1 MKNTREVRTMK
12 KQSEKRAETKAN
24 LRFTLHLLKQTDKS
38 AFFLIPLSALFTY
51 AAQVV
56 AVWLSARMTALIAAG
71 APAAEIMRTAALLA
85 VSVFVLS
92 LICKALTEFF
102 YQNALNRLAFSENK
116 ILSEALT
123 GKDYALLEK
132 PDFQDTLK
140 SYQTFL
146 QNNGGAL
153 GAFYLGLQSITN
165 GAFGM
170 IFALVTI
177 APAVKGLLT
186 FDNSTFR
193 SSWYFALVVLAAVAV
208 CAVASALVSDRN
220 AKRQIRLEDFYQ
232 DSYAKFLYWMN
243 FPEQYKPGKDIR
255 LYNSQNMV
263 LRECQ
268 EGLADKEVEHQ
279 ARRKKELAPMMG
291 GMGALQGVITGIVYV
306 FVAVRAFD
314 GALTADELV
323 KVIGCVPIILSAL
336 AELGNLPYLFDY
348 ALARI
353 GYLRKVYEYPTER
366 HMGTLPVEK
375 RSDNQYDIEFKHV
388 SFKYPG
394 TDTYALK
401 DVSLKLKIGEHLAF
415 VGHNGSGKSTFIKLL
430 CRLYDPDEG
439 EITLNGIDIR
449 KYDID
454 EYMSLFGVVFQ
465 DFSLFSVPLSQ
476 NVTTS
481 VDFDRAKLLDCLDK
495 AGIGERVQ
503 ELPHKEDTVLYKDFD
518 EDGVEI
524 SGGEAQKLA
533 IARALY
539 RDAPFVVL
547 DEPTAA
553 LDPISEFEIY
563 RRFNSFTDGK
573 TAIYISHRLSS
584 CRFCDKIIVFQE
596 GQIVQQGS
604 HETLLAQ
611 DGEYSALWNAQ
622 AKYYVTAE

>member
-1 MKNTREVRTMK
+1 MKGARLMK
-12 KQSEKRAETKAN
+12 KQTKKPSEARLN
-24 LRFTLHLLKQTDKS
+24 FRFAIQLLKKTDKS
-38 AFFLIPLSALFTY
+38 AFFLIVISAFFTY
-51 AAQVV
+51 ASQIT
-56 AVWLSARMTALIAAG
+56 AVWLSARMTALISAG
-71 APAAEIMRTAALLA
+71 APAVEIMKIAAALTG
-85 VSVFVLS
+85 SVFALS
-92 LICKALTEFF
+92 LIFKASELAYQKSFEMFRFTEH
-102 YQNALNRLAFSENK
+102 K
-116 ILSEALT
+116 ILSEILT

-132 PDFQDTLK
+132 PDFQEALHF
-140 SYQTFL
+140 YQTRME
-146 QNNGGAL
+146 NNGGAFSS
-153 GAFYLGLQSITN
+153 FYYGIQQIVN
-165 GAFGM
+165 GVFGM
-170 IFALVTI
+170 IFSLATI
-177 APAVKGLLT
+177 APAVRSLLR
-186 FDNSTFR
+186 FDNSTFI
-193 SSWYFALVVLAAVAV
+193 SSWHFALIMLLCVILCGATTAVVSGQSSKKV
-208 CAVASALVSDRN
+208 
-220 AKRQIRLEDFYQ
+220 IRLEGFFVDIF
-232 DSYAKFLYWMN
+232 AKFTYWLN
-243 FPEQYKPGKDIR
+243 FPTRYRMGKDIR
-255 LYNSQNMV
+255 LYGSQAMV
-263 LRECQ
+263 LREYQ
-268 EGLADKEVEHQ
+268 ESFADEQ
-279 ARRKKELAPMMG
+279 INYRRYFNKELIPYNLV
-291 GMGALQGVITGIVYV
+291 MGAMQGVITAAVYV
-306 FVAVRAFD
+306 FVAVRAFS

-323 KVIGCVPIILSAL
+323 KIIGCVPIITSSLM
-336 AELGNLPYLFDY
+336 ELGQLPYLVNST
-348 ALARI
+348 LANI

-375 RSDNQYDIEFKHV
+375 RNDNQYDIEFKHV

-430 CRLYDPDEG
+430 CRLYDPTEG

-449 KYDID
+449 KYDIH

-481 VDFDRAKLLDCLDK
+481 VEFDRKKLLDVLDK

-503 ELPHKEDTVLYKDFD
+503 QLPHKEDTVLYKDFD

-611 DGEYSALWNAQ
+611 GGAYSALWHAQ
-622 AKYYVTAE
+622 AKYYVTAEQA

>member
-1 MKNTREVRTMK
+1 MKRR
-12 KQSEKRAETKAN
+12 SEKNPSEMRLN
-24 LRFTLHLLKQTDKS
+24 FRFAIQLLKKTDKL
-38 AFFLIPLSALFTY
+38 AFFLIVISAFFTY
-51 AAQVV
+51 ASQIT
-56 AVWLSARMTALIAAG
+56 AVWLSAHMTALISAG
-71 APAAEIMRTAALLA
+71 APAAEIMKAAAALA
-85 VSVFVLS
+85 VSVF
-92 LICKALTEFF
+92 ALTMISRAVE
-102 YQNALNRLAFSENK
+102 LAYNKSLEMFRFTEHK
-116 ILSEALT
+116 ILSEILT

-132 PDFQDTLK
+132 PEFQEALHF
-140 SYQTFL
+140 YQTVME
-146 QNNGGAL
+146 NNGGA
-153 GAFYLGLQSITN
+153 FQSVHTGIRTMVT
-165 GAFGM
+165 GVFGM
-170 IFALVTI
+170 IFSLVTI
-177 APAVKGLLT
+177 APTVRGLLR
-186 FDNSTFR
+186 FDGSSFI
-193 SSWYFALVVLAAVAV
+193 SSWYFALVMLLIMAA
-208 CAVASALVSDRN
+208 CAVFTTLLSNRHSGKMIKINEFYHTCFEKFTYWL
-220 AKRQIRLEDFYQ
+220 DF
-232 DSYAKFLYWMN
+232 
-243 FPEQYKPGKDIR
+243 PTRYKSGKDIR
-255 LYNSQNMV
+255 LYDSQGLV
-263 LRECQ
+263 LREYQ
-268 EGLADKEVEHQ
+268 ERFADEQENYRRYANRKIGLG
-279 ARRKKELAPMMG
+279 LL
-291 GMGALQGVITGIVYV
+291 GMGAMQGVITAAVYV
-306 FVAVRAFD
+306 FVAVRAFS
-314 GALTADELV
+314 GALTADDLV
-323 KVIGCVPIILSAL
+323 KIIGCVPIITGSIM
-336 AELGNLPYLFDY
+336 ELGQLPLFINY
-348 ALARI
+348 ALAYI

-375 RSDNQYDIEFKHV
+375 RSDNQFDIEFKHV

-394 TDTYALK
+394 ADIYALK

-449 KYDID
+449 KYDMD

-495 AGIGERVQ
+495 AGIGKRVQ
-503 ELPHKEDTVLYKDFD
+503 ELPHREDTVLYKDFD
-518 EDGVEI
+518 EDGVEL

-611 DGEYSALWNAQ
+611 DGAYSALWNAQ
-622 AKYYVTAE
+622 AKYYVTADQAQ

>member
-1 MKNTREVRTMK
+1 MER
-12 KQSEKRAETKAN
+12 QSEKKPSETRLN
-24 LRFTLHLLKQTDKS
+24 FRFAIQLMKKTDKS
-38 AFFLIPLSALFTY
+38 AFFLIVISAFFTY
-51 AAQVV
+51 ASQIT
-56 AVWLSARMTALIAAG
+56 AVWLSAHMTALISDG
-71 APAAEIMRTAALLA
+71 APAMEIMKVAAALA
-85 VSVFVLS
+85 GSVFALS
-92 LICKALTEFF
+92 LILKASELAYQKSFEMFRFTEH
-102 YQNALNRLAFSENK
+102 K
-116 ILSEALT
+116 ILSEILT

-132 PDFQDTLK
+132 PDFQEALQF
-140 SYQTFL
+140 YQTRME
-146 QNNGGAL
+146 NNGGV
-153 GAFYLGLQSITN
+153 FQSVHMGIRSIVN
-165 GAFGM
+165 GVFGM
-170 IFALVTI
+170 IFSLVTI
-177 APAVKGLLT
+177 APAVRGLLR
-186 FDNSTFR
+186 FDNSAFI
-193 SSWYFALVVLAAVAV
+193 SSWYFALIMLLCVILCGVATAVVSGRSSKKVIQLDNFFTGIFDKFVYW
-208 CAVASALVSDRN
+208 L
-220 AKRQIRLEDFYQ
+220 DF
-232 DSYAKFLYWMN
+232 
-243 FPEQYKPGKDIR
+243 PTRYKAGKDIR
-255 LYNSQNMV
+255 LYGSQAMV
-263 LRECQ
+263 LREYQ
-268 EGLADKEVEHQ
+268 ESFADEQ
-279 ARRKKELAPMMG
+279 MNYRRYFNKELTPYNCV
-291 GMGALQGVITGIVYV
+291 MGAMQGVITAAVYV
-306 FVAVRAFD
+306 FVAVRAFS

-323 KVIGCVPIILSAL
+323 KIIGCVPIITSSI
-336 AELGNLPYLFDY
+336 AELGQLPYLINY
-348 ALARI
+348 ALANI

-454 EYMSLFGVVFQ
+454 EYMALFGVVFQ

-481 VDFDRAKLLDCLDK
+481 VEFDRAKLLDCLDK

-518 EDGVEI
+518 EGGVEI

>member
-1 MKNTREVRTMK
+1 MKGVRLMK
-12 KQSEKRAETKAN
+12 KQTKKPSEARQN
-24 LRFTLHLLKQTDKS
+24 FRFAMQLLKKTDKS
-38 AFFLIPLSALFTY
+38 AFFLIVIFAFFTY
-51 AAQVV
+51 ASQIT
-56 AVWLSARMTALIAAG
+56 AVWLSARMTALISAG
-71 APAAEIMRTAALLA
+71 APAGEIMKVAAALA
-85 VSVFVLS
+85 GSVFALS
-92 LICKALTEFF
+92 LILKASELAYQKSLEMFRFTEH
-102 YQNALNRLAFSENK
+102 K
-116 ILSEALT
+116 ILSEILT

-132 PDFQDTLK
+132 PDFQEALQF
-140 SYQTFL
+140 YQTRME
-146 QNNGGAL
+146 NNGGAFSS
-153 GAFYLGLQSITN
+153 FYYGIQQIVTGL
-165 GAFGM
+165 FGM
-170 IFALVTI
+170 IFALATI
-177 APAVKGLLT
+177 APAVRGLLH
-186 FDNSTFR
+186 FDSSAFI
-193 SSWYFALVVLAAVAV
+193 SSWYFALIMLLCVILCGVTTAVVSGQSSKKV
-208 CAVASALVSDRN
+208 
-220 AKRQIRLEDFYQ
+220 IRLDNFFI
-232 DSYAKFLYWMN
+232 DIFAKFVYWLD
-243 FPEQYKPGKDIR
+243 FPTRYRAGKDIR
-255 LYNSQNMV
+255 LYGSQAMV
-263 LRECQ
+263 LREYQ
-268 EGLADKEVEHQ
+268 ESFADEQMNYRRYFNKEIIPYNLV
-279 ARRKKELAPMMG
+279 
-291 GMGALQGVITGIVYV
+291 MGAMQGVITAAVYV
-306 FVAVRAFD
+306 FVAVRAFS

-323 KVIGCVPIILSAL
+323 KIIGCVPIITSSLMELGQLPYLVNSAL
-336 AELGNLPYLFDY
+336 AN
-348 ALARI
+348 I

-375 RSDNQYDIEFKHV
+375 RNDNQYDIEFKHV

-394 TDTYALK
+394 TDAYALK
-401 DVSLKLKIGEHLAF
+401 DVSLKLKIGEYLAF

-430 CRLYDPDEG
+430 CRLYDPTEG

-481 VDFDRAKLLDCLDK
+481 MDFDRTKLLDCLDR

-503 ELPHKEDTVLYKDFD
+503 KLPHKEDTVLYKDFD

-524 SGGEAQKLA
+524 SGGEGQKLA

-611 DGEYSALWNAQ
+611 GGAYSALWNAQ
-622 AKYYVTAE
+622 AKYYVTAEQA

>member
-1 MKNTREVRTMK
+1 
-12 KQSEKRAETKAN
+12 
-24 LRFTLHLLKQTDKS
+24 
-38 AFFLIPLSALFTY
+38 
-51 AAQVV
+51 
-56 AVWLSARMTALIAAG
+56 
-71 APAAEIMRTAALLA
+71 
-85 VSVFVLS
+85 
-92 LICKALTEFF
+92 
-102 YQNALNRLAFSENK
+102 
-116 ILSEALT
+116 
-123 GKDYALLEK
+123 
-132 PDFQDTLK
+132 
-140 SYQTFL
+140 
-146 QNNGGAL
+146 
-153 GAFYLGLQSITN
+153 
-165 GAFGM
+165 
-170 IFALVTI
+170 
-177 APAVKGLLT
+177 
-186 FDNSTFR
+186 
-193 SSWYFALVVLAAVAV
+193 
-208 CAVASALVSDRN
+208 
-220 AKRQIRLEDFYQ
+220 
-232 DSYAKFLYWMN
+232 
-243 FPEQYKPGKDIR
+243 
-255 LYNSQNMV
+255 MV
-263 LRECQ
+263 LREYQ
-268 EGLADKEVEHQ
+268 ESFADEQ
-279 ARRKKELAPMMG
+279 MNYRRYFNKELIPYNLV
-291 GMGALQGVITGIVYV
+291 MGAMQGVITAAVYV
-306 FVAVRAFD
+306 FVAVRAFG
-314 GALTADELV
+314 GALPADELV
-323 KVIGCVPIILSAL
+323 KIIGCVPIITSSLM
-336 AELGNLPYLFDY
+336 ELGQLPYLINST
-348 ALARI
+348 LANI

-375 RSDNQYDIEFKHV
+375 RNDNQYDIEFKHV

-394 TDTYALK
+394 TDAYALK

-430 CRLYDPDEG
+430 CRLYDPTEG

-481 VDFDRAKLLDCLDK
+481 VEFDRKKLLDVLDK

-503 ELPHKEDTVLYKDFD
+503 QLPHKEDTVLYKDFD

-563 RRFNSFTDGK
+563 RRFNNFTDGK

-611 DGEYSALWNAQ
+611 GGAYSALWHAQ
-622 AKYYVTAE
+622 AKYYVTAEQA

>member
-1 MKNTREVRTMK
+1 MK
-12 KQSEKRAETKAN
+12 KRSEKRPSETRLN
-24 LRFTLHLLKQTDKS
+24 FRFVIQLLRKTDKS
-38 AFFLIPLSALFTY
+38 AFFLIIVFSFFSYTS
-51 AAQVV
+51 QIVS
-56 AVWLSARMTALIAAG
+56 VWLSAHMTALISAG
-71 APAAEIMRTAALLA
+71 APAVEIMKVAVALAL
-85 VSVFVLS
+85 SVFALS
-92 LICKALTEFF
+92 LIFRASELAYQKSYEMFSFTEHK
-102 YQNALNRLAFSENK
+102 L
-116 ILSEALT
+116 LSEILT

-132 PDFQDTLK
+132 PDFQEALQF
-140 SYQTFL
+140 YQTRVE
-146 QNNGGAL
+146 NNGGVL
-153 GAFYLGLQSITN
+153 YSFHYSIQQIVN
-165 GAFGM
+165 GVFGM
-170 IFALVTI
+170 IFSLVTI
-177 APAVKGLLT
+177 APAVRGLLN
-186 FDNSTFR
+186 FDNSAFI
-193 SSWYFALVVLAAVAV
+193 SSWYFALIILLCVILCGVTTAAV
-208 CAVASALVSDRN
+208 SGRSSKKIIQLDG
-220 AKRQIRLEDFYQ
+220 FYM
-232 DSYAKFLYWMN
+232 DIHAKFMYWFD
-243 FPEQYKPGKDIR
+243 FPTRYKAGKDIR
-255 LYNSQNMV
+255 LYGSQAMV
-263 LRECQ
+263 LREYQ
-268 EGLADKEVEHQ
+268 ESFRDEMVNY
-279 ARRKKELAPMMG
+279 RRYVSKELTPYNCVMG
-291 GMGALQGVITGIVYV
+291 SIQGVITAAVYV
-306 FVAVRAFD
+306 FVAVRAFS

-323 KVIGCVPIILSAL
+323 KIIGCVPIITSSIAEIGQLPFLINSTL
-336 AELGNLPYLFDY
+336 AN
-348 ALARI
+348 I

-481 VDFDRAKLLDCLDK
+481 VEFDRAKLLDCLDK

-518 EDGVEI
+518 EGGVEI

>member
-1 MKNTREVRTMK
+1 MI
-12 KQSEKRAETKAN
+12 
-24 LRFTLHLLKQTDKS
+24 S
-38 AFFLIPLSALFTY
+38 AFFTY
-51 AAQVV
+51 ASQIT
-56 AVWLSARMTALIAAG
+56 AVWLSARMTALISAG
-71 APAAEIMRTAALLA
+71 APAVEIMKIAAALTG
-85 VSVFVLS
+85 SVFALS
-92 LICKALTEFF
+92 LIFKASELAYQKSFEMFRFTEH
-102 YQNALNRLAFSENK
+102 K
-116 ILSEALT
+116 ILSEILT

-132 PDFQDTLK
+132 PDFQEALHF
-140 SYQTFL
+140 YQTRME
-146 QNNGGAL
+146 NNGGAFSS
-153 GAFYLGLQSITN
+153 FYYGIQQIVN
-165 GAFGM
+165 GVFGM
-170 IFALVTI
+170 IFSLATI
-177 APAVKGLLT
+177 APAVRSLLR
-186 FDNSTFR
+186 FDNSTFI
-193 SSWYFALVVLAAVAV
+193 SSWHFALIMLLCVILCGATTAVVSGQSSKKV
-208 CAVASALVSDRN
+208 
-220 AKRQIRLEDFYQ
+220 IRLEGFFVDIF
-232 DSYAKFLYWMN
+232 AKFTYWLN
-243 FPEQYKPGKDIR
+243 FPTRYRMGKDIR
-255 LYNSQNMV
+255 LYGSQAMV
-263 LRECQ
+263 LREYQ
-268 EGLADKEVEHQ
+268 ESFADEQ
-279 ARRKKELAPMMG
+279 INYRRYFNKELIPYNLV
-291 GMGALQGVITGIVYV
+291 MGAMQGVITAAVYV
-306 FVAVRAFD
+306 FVAVRAFS

-323 KVIGCVPIILSAL
+323 KIIGCVPIITSSLM
-336 AELGNLPYLFDY
+336 ELGQLPYLVNST
-348 ALARI
+348 LANI

-375 RSDNQYDIEFKHV
+375 RNDNQYDIEFKHV

-430 CRLYDPDEG
+430 CRLYDPTEG

-449 KYDID
+449 KYDIH

-481 VDFDRAKLLDCLDK
+481 VEFDRKKLLDVLDK

-503 ELPHKEDTVLYKDFD
+503 QLPHKEDTVLYKDFD

-611 DGEYSALWNAQ
+611 GGAYSALWHAQ
-622 AKYYVTAE
+622 AKYYVTAEQA

>member
-1 MKNTREVRTMK
+1 
-12 KQSEKRAETKAN
+12 
-24 LRFTLHLLKQTDKS
+24 
-38 AFFLIPLSALFTY
+38 
-51 AAQVV
+51 
-56 AVWLSARMTALIAAG
+56 
-71 APAAEIMRTAALLA
+71 MRTHLP
-85 VSVFVLS
+85 
-92 LICKALTEFF
+92 IE
-102 YQNALNRLAFSENK
+102 
-116 ILSEALT
+116 
-123 GKDYALLEK
+123 
-132 PDFQDTLK
+132 
-140 SYQTFL
+140 
-146 QNNGGAL
+146 
-153 GAFYLGLQSITN
+153 
-165 GAFGM
+165 GM

-193 SSWYFALVVLAAVAV
+193 SSWYFALVILAAVVV
-208 CAVASALVSDRN
+208 CAVISALVSDRN
-220 AKRQIRLEDFYQ
+220 AKRQIHLEGFYQ

-268 EGLADKEVEHQ
+268 ESLADKEIEHQ

-323 KVIGCVPIILSAL
+323 KIIGCVPIITGSIM
-336 AELGNLPYLFDY
+336 ELGQLPIFINY
-348 ALARI
+348 ALAHI
-353 GYLRKVYEYPTER
+353 GYLRKICEYPTER

-375 RSDNQYDIEFKHV
+375 RNDNQYDIEFKHV

-394 TDTYALK
+394 TDAYALR
-401 DVSLKLKIGEHLAF
+401 DVSLQLKIGEHLAF

-449 KYDID
+449 KYDMD

-495 AGIGERVQ
+495 AGIGKRVQ
-503 ELPHKEDTVLYKDFD
+503 ELPHREDTVLYKDFD

-604 HETLLAQ
+604 HEALLAQ
-611 DGEYSALWNAQ
+611 DGAYSALWNAQ
-622 AKYYVTAE
+622 AKYYVTAEQA

>member
-1 MKNTREVRTMK
+1 MKRR
-12 KQSEKRAETKAN
+12 SEKNPSEMRLN
-24 LRFTLHLLKQTDKS
+24 FRFAIQLLKKTDKL
-38 AFFLIPLSALFTY
+38 AFFLIVISAFFTY
-51 AAQVV
+51 ASQIT
-56 AVWLSARMTALIAAG
+56 AVWLSAHMTALISAG
-71 APAAEIMRTAALLA
+71 APAAEIMKAAAALA
-85 VSVFVLS
+85 VSVF
-92 LICKALTEFF
+92 ALTMISRAVE
-102 YQNALNRLAFSENK
+102 LAYNKSLEMFRFTEHK
-116 ILSEALT
+116 ILSEILT

-132 PDFQDTLK
+132 PEFQEALHF
-140 SYQTFL
+140 YQTVME
-146 QNNGGAL
+146 NNGGA
-153 GAFYLGLQSITN
+153 FQSVHTGIRTMVT
-165 GAFGM
+165 GVFGM
-170 IFALVTI
+170 IFSLVTI
-177 APAVKGLLT
+177 APTVRGLLR
-186 FDNSTFR
+186 FDGSSFI
-193 SSWYFALVVLAAVAV
+193 SSWYFALVMLLIVAA
-208 CAVASALVSDRN
+208 CAVFTTLLSNRHSGKMIKINEFYHTCFEKFTYWL
-220 AKRQIRLEDFYQ
+220 DF
-232 DSYAKFLYWMN
+232 
-243 FPEQYKPGKDIR
+243 PTRYKSGKDIR
-255 LYNSQNMV
+255 LYDSQGLV
-263 LRECQ
+263 LREYQ
-268 EGLADKEVEHQ
+268 ERFADEQENYRRYANRKIGLG
-279 ARRKKELAPMMG
+279 LL
-291 GMGALQGVITGIVYV
+291 GMGAMQGVITAAAYV
-306 FVAVRAFD
+306 FVAVRAFS
-314 GALTADELV
+314 GALTADDLV
-323 KVIGCVPIILSAL
+323 KIIGCVPIITGSIM
-336 AELGNLPYLFDY
+336 ELGQLPLFINY
-348 ALARI
+348 ALAYI

-394 TDTYALK
+394 ADIYALR
-401 DVSLKLKIGEHLAF
+401 DVSLQLKIGEHLAF

-449 KYDID
+449 KYDMD

-495 AGIGERVQ
+495 AGIGKRVQ
-503 ELPHKEDTVLYKDFD
+503 ELPHREDTVLYKDFD

-604 HETLLAQ
+604 HEALLAQ
-611 DGEYSALWNAQ
+611 DGAYSALWNAQ
-622 AKYYVTAE
+622 AKYYVTAEQA

>member
-1 MKNTREVRTMK
+1 MKRR
-12 KQSEKRAETKAN
+12 SEKNPSEMRLN
-24 LRFTLHLLKQTDKS
+24 FRFAIQLLKKTDKL
-38 AFFLIPLSALFTY
+38 AFFLIVISAFFTY
-51 AAQVV
+51 ASQIT
-56 AVWLSARMTALIAAG
+56 AVWLSAHMTALISAG
-71 APAAEIMRTAALLA
+71 APAAEIMKAAAALA
-85 VSVFVLS
+85 VSVF
-92 LICKALTEFF
+92 ALTMISRAVE
-102 YQNALNRLAFSENK
+102 LAYNKSLEMFRFTEHK
-116 ILSEALT
+116 ILSEILT

-132 PDFQDTLK
+132 PEFQEALHF
-140 SYQTFL
+140 YQTVME
-146 QNNGGAL
+146 NNGGA
-153 GAFYLGLQSITN
+153 FQSVHTGIRTMVT
-165 GAFGM
+165 GVFGM
-170 IFALVTI
+170 IFSLVTI
-177 APAVKGLLT
+177 APTVRGLLR
-186 FDNSTFR
+186 FDGSSFI
-193 SSWYFALVVLAAVAV
+193 SSWYFALVMLLIVAA
-208 CAVASALVSDRN
+208 CAVFTTLLSNRHSGKMIKINEFYHTCFEKFTYWL
-220 AKRQIRLEDFYQ
+220 DF
-232 DSYAKFLYWMN
+232 
-243 FPEQYKPGKDIR
+243 PTRYKSGKDIR
-255 LYNSQNMV
+255 LYDSQGLV
-263 LRECQ
+263 LREYQ
-268 EGLADKEVEHQ
+268 ERFADEQENSRRYANRKIGLG
-279 ARRKKELAPMMG
+279 LL
-291 GMGALQGVITGIVYV
+291 GMGAMQGVITAAAYV
-306 FVAVRAFD
+306 FVAVRAFS
-314 GALTADELV
+314 GALTADDLV
-323 KVIGCVPIILSAL
+323 KIIGCVPIITGSIM
-336 AELGNLPYLFDY
+336 ELGQLPLFINY
-348 ALARI
+348 ALAYI

-394 TDTYALK
+394 ADIYALK

-449 KYDID
+449 KYDMD

-481 VDFDRAKLLDCLDK
+481 VDFDREKLLDCLDK

-503 ELPHKEDTVLYKDFD
+503 KLPHREDTVLYKDFD

-604 HETLLAQ
+604 HEALLAQ
-611 DGEYSALWNAQ
+611 DGAYSALWNAQ
-622 AKYYVTAE
+622 AKYYVTAEQA

>member
-1 MKNTREVRTMK
+1 MKRR
-12 KQSEKRAETKAN
+12 SEKNPSEMRLN
-24 LRFTLHLLKQTDKS
+24 FRFAIQLLKKTDKL
-38 AFFLIPLSALFTY
+38 AFFLIVISAFFTY
-51 AAQVV
+51 ASQIT
-56 AVWLSARMTALIAAG
+56 AVWLSAHMTALISAG
-71 APAAEIMRTAALLA
+71 APAAEIMKAAAALA
-85 VSVFVLS
+85 VSVF
-92 LICKALTEFF
+92 ALTMISRAVE
-102 YQNALNRLAFSENK
+102 LAYNKSLEMFRFTEHK
-116 ILSEALT
+116 ILSEILT

-132 PDFQDTLK
+132 PEFQEALHF
-140 SYQTFL
+140 YQTVME
-146 QNNGGAL
+146 NNGGA
-153 GAFYLGLQSITN
+153 FQSVHTGIRTMVT
-165 GAFGM
+165 GVFGM
-170 IFALVTI
+170 IFSLVTI
-177 APAVKGLLT
+177 APTVRGLLR
-186 FDNSTFR
+186 FDGSSFI
-193 SSWYFALVVLAAVAV
+193 SSWYFALVMLLIVAA
-208 CAVASALVSDRN
+208 CAVFTTLLSNRHSGKMIKINEFYHTCFEKFTYWL
-220 AKRQIRLEDFYQ
+220 DF
-232 DSYAKFLYWMN
+232 
-243 FPEQYKPGKDIR
+243 PTRYKSGKDIR
-255 LYNSQNMV
+255 LYDSQGLV
-263 LRECQ
+263 LREYQ
-268 EGLADKEVEHQ
+268 ERFADEQENYRRYANRKIGLG
-279 ARRKKELAPMMG
+279 LL
-291 GMGALQGVITGIVYV
+291 GMGAMHGVITAAAYV
-306 FVAVRAFD
+306 FVAVRAFS
-314 GALTADELV
+314 GALTADDLV
-323 KVIGCVPIILSAL
+323 KIIGCVPIITGSIM
-336 AELGNLPYLFDY
+336 ELGQLPLFINY
-348 ALARI
+348 ALAYI

-394 TDTYALK
+394 ADIYALR
-401 DVSLKLKIGEHLAF
+401 DVSLQLKIGEHLAF

-449 KYDID
+449 KYDMD

-495 AGIGERVQ
+495 AGIGKRVQ
-503 ELPHKEDTVLYKDFD
+503 ELPHREDTVLYKDFD

-604 HETLLAQ
+604 HEALLAQ
-611 DGEYSALWNAQ
+611 DGAYSALWNAQ
-622 AKYYVTAE
+622 AKYYVTAEQA

>member
-1 MKNTREVRTMK
+1 MK
-12 KQSEKRAETKAN
+12 KQTKKPSEARLN
-24 LRFTLHLLKQTDKS
+24 FRFAIQLLKKTDKS
-38 AFFLIPLSALFTY
+38 AFFLIVISAFFTY
-51 AAQVV
+51 ASQIT
-56 AVWLSARMTALIAAG
+56 AVWLSARMTALISAG
-71 APAAEIMRTAALLA
+71 APAVEIMKIAAALTG
-85 VSVFVLS
+85 SVFALS
-92 LICKALTEFF
+92 LIFKASELAYQKSFEMFRFTEH
-102 YQNALNRLAFSENK
+102 K
-116 ILSEALT
+116 ILSEILT

-132 PDFQDTLK
+132 PDFQEALHF
-140 SYQTFL
+140 YQTRME
-146 QNNGGAL
+146 NNGGAFSS
-153 GAFYLGLQSITN
+153 FYYGIQQIVN
-165 GAFGM
+165 GVFGM
-170 IFALVTI
+170 IFSLATI
-177 APAVKGLLT
+177 APAVRSLLR
-186 FDNSTFR
+186 FDNSTFI
-193 SSWYFALVVLAAVAV
+193 SSWHFALIMLLCVILCGATTAVVSGQSSKKV
-208 CAVASALVSDRN
+208 
-220 AKRQIRLEDFYQ
+220 IRLEGFFVDIF
-232 DSYAKFLYWMN
+232 AKFTYWLN
-243 FPEQYKPGKDIR
+243 FPTRYRMGKDIR
-255 LYNSQNMV
+255 LYGSQAMV
-263 LRECQ
+263 LREYQ
-268 EGLADKEVEHQ
+268 ESFADEQ
-279 ARRKKELAPMMG
+279 INYRRYFNKELIPYNLV
-291 GMGALQGVITGIVYV
+291 MGAMQGVITAAVYV
-306 FVAVRAFD
+306 FVAVRAFS

-323 KVIGCVPIILSAL
+323 KIIGCVPIITSSLM
-336 AELGNLPYLFDY
+336 ELGQLPYLVNST
-348 ALARI
+348 LANI

-375 RSDNQYDIEFKHV
+375 RNDNQYDIEFKHV

-430 CRLYDPDEG
+430 CRLYDPTEG

-449 KYDID
+449 KYDIH

-481 VDFDRAKLLDCLDK
+481 VEFDRKKLLDVLDK

-503 ELPHKEDTVLYKDFD
+503 QLPHKEDTVLYKDFD

-611 DGEYSALWNAQ
+611 GGAYSALWHAQ
-622 AKYYVTAE
+622 AKYYVTAEQA

>member
-1 MKNTREVRTMK
+1 MKQRSDKKPSETM
-12 KQSEKRAETKAN
+12 EN
-24 LRFTLHLLKQTDKS
+24 LRFSAKLLKQTSPS
-38 AFFLIPLSALFTY
+38 AFVLILLTALFTY
-51 AAQVV
+51 AAQM
-56 AVWLSARMTALIAAG
+56 AGVWLSARMTALISAG
-71 APAAEIMRTAALLA
+71 AAAQTVFQTAVALA
-85 VSVFVLS
+85 VSVLALS
-92 LICKALTEFF
+92 LIRQALGRWSTCTFHQF
-102 YQNALNRLAFSENK
+102 LIAENK

-132 PDFQDTLK
+132 PDFQQALRY
-140 SYQTFL
+140 YQTWIE
-146 QNNGGAL
+146 NNGGL
-153 GAFYLGLQSITN
+153 FSFFYSGLQEMVSGIF
-165 GAFGM
+165 GLAFSV
-170 IFALVTI
+170 AAI
-177 APAVKGLLT
+177 APAIRGLLA
-186 FDNSTFR
+186 FDNRSFR
-193 SSWYFALVVLAAVAV
+193 TSWGFGAVTLLAVAV
-208 CAVASALVSDRN
+208 CGGLTAWISDR
-220 AKRQIRLEDFYQ
+220 
-232 DSYAKFLYWMN
+232 YAKKNIRINDFFRDTFAQFTYWLD
-243 FPEQYKPGKDIR
+243 FPTRYKPGKDIR
-255 LYNSQNMV
+255 IYGSQNMV
-263 LRECQ
+263 IQ
-268 EGLADKEVEHQ
+268 EYQTDFEDPQRQYRKNT
-279 ARRKKELAPMMG
+279 RRTLGAELQ
-291 GMGALQGVITGIVYV
+291 GMGAMQGVITAVVYI

-314 GALTADELV
+314 GALTAEELV
-323 KVIGCVPIILSAL
+323 RFTGCVPIFIGAL
-336 AELGNLPYLFDY
+336 AQLGNLPYFFNMT
-348 ALARI
+348 LANI
-353 GYLRKVYEYPTER
+353 GYLRKICEYPTER

-375 RSDNQYDIEFKHV
+375 RNDNQYDIEFRHV

-394 TDTYALK
+394 TDAYALK

-430 CRLYDPDEG
+430 CRLYDPTEG

-481 VDFDRAKLLDCLDK
+481 VEFDRKKLLDVLDK

-563 RRFNSFTDGK
+563 RRFNNFTDGK

-596 GQIVQQGS
+596 GQIVQAGS
-604 HETLLAQ
+604 HEALLAQ
-611 DGEYSALWNAQ
+611 GGAYSALWHAQ
-622 AKYYVTAE
+622 AKYYVTVEQA